1 MLVTSSCVSYF
12 LQKPQSDDVTAAEV
26 FSSRENAMTA
36 IAQAY
41 TDGLRINIVL
51 GQDTP
56 NTYGMEYASIA
67 NISGE
72 LMGYR
77 YNWMD
82 PVMISTNGMSPTDNN
97 RMIDNYNYNF
107 TAIRRCYTVRDNID
121 LVPDMSDQEKSYVKA
136 EMMALVAYR
145 YCRMLIQYGGV
156 PIIEGV
162 IDFSQRGMVRRPVK
176 EVLQFIV
183 KICDETAPALPN
195 KWDNANIGRMT
206 KGAALSIKAQA
217 LLYCARPLFNTN
229 VPYMQMPN
237 GDNSLICMNEPA
249 NEQLWEQARRDG
261 HTLLLDGTNA
271 SDDAGDRPGMK
282 ALREL
287 AVESPLRLCGLTKAD
302 VRAASKEAGLFTW
315 DKPAY
320 ACLATRVP
328 TGQAI
333 TKEDLARVEKAEDA
347 LFALGFTDFRVRLLA
362 DAARI
367 QLPED
372 QWDRAAGQRKKIL
385 AALKPWF
392 SAVTL
397 DLETR

>member
-1 MLVTSSCVSYF
+1 MTLADYF
-12 LQKPQSDDVTAAEV
+12 HAHPRAALAFSGGVDSAYLLWAGRHWGCDLTAYYVRTAFQPEFEFRDARRLAEAV
-26 FSSRENAMTA
+26 GVPMVVVEADILA
-36 IAQAY
+36 VPLAA
-41 TDGLRINIVL
+41 
-51 GQDTP
+51 
-56 NTYGMEYASIA
+56 A
-67 NISGE
+67 NGP
-72 LMGYR
+72 
-77 YNWMD
+77 D
-82 PVMISTNGMSPTDNN
+82 
-97 RMIDNYNYNF
+97 
-107 TAIRRCYTVRDNID
+107 RCYHC
-121 LVPDMSDQEKSYVKA
+121 KKA
-136 EMMALVAYR
+136 
-145 YCRMLIQYGGV
+145 
-156 PIIEGV
+156 
-162 IDFSQRGMVRRPVK
+162 
-176 EVLQFIV
+176 
-183 KICDETAPALPN
+183 
-195 KWDNANIGRMT
+195 
-206 KGAALSIKAQA
+206 
-217 LLYCARPLFNTN
+217 LFTR
-229 VPYMQMPN
+229 
-237 GDNSLICMNEPA
+237 
-249 NEQLWEQARRDG
+249 LWEQARRDG

-302 VRAASKEAGLFTW
+302 VRAASKEAELFTW

-333 TKEDLARVEKAEDA
+333 TKEDLERVEKSEDA

-372 QWDRAAGQRKKIL
+372 QWDKAAGQRKEIL

>member
-1 MLVTSSCVSYF
+1 MTLAEYF
-12 LQKPQSDDVTAAEV
+12 STHPRAALAFSGGVDSAYLLWAGKHYGCDLTAYYVHTAFQPEFEFRDAQRLAQEV
-26 FSSRENAMTA
+26 GVPMVVVE
-36 IAQAY
+36 
-41 TDGLRINIVL
+41 TDILAVPL
-51 GQDTP
+51 
-56 NTYGMEYASIA
+56 AAA
-67 NISGE
+67 NGP
-72 LMGYR
+72 
-77 YNWMD
+77 D
-82 PVMISTNGMSPTDNN
+82 
-97 RMIDNYNYNF
+97 
-107 TAIRRCYTVRDNID
+107 RCYHC
-121 LVPDMSDQEKSYVKA
+121 KKA
-136 EMMALVAYR
+136 L
-145 YCRMLIQYGGV
+145 
-156 PIIEGV
+156 
-162 IDFSQRGMVRRPVK
+162 F
-176 EVLQFIV
+176 
-183 KICDETAPALPN
+183 
-195 KWDNANIGRMT
+195 T
-206 KGAALSIKAQA
+206 K
-217 LLYCARPLFNTN
+217 
-229 VPYMQMPN
+229 
-237 GDNSLICMNEPA
+237 
-249 NEQLWEQARRDG
+249 LWETARRDG

-328 TGQAI
+328 TGQAV
-333 TKEDLARVEKAEDA
+333 TKEDLARVEKSEDA

-372 QWDRAAGQRKKIL
+372 QWDRAAGRRKEIL